1 MHEQFPLRR
10 VSDRKDPG
18 MVRTIVKSTEQLKAE
33 KAELLRQTTLTES
46 ELLRRG
52 EQWITM
58 SDSDWDIYYQVSDLN
73 WLIADGR
80 S

>member
-1 MHEQFPLRR
+1 
-10 VSDRKDPG
+10 